1 LALLSFANTQ
11 LAQRNNLMQLC
22 QLLLLNGM
30 DLSVQNELG
39 ETVLVLALKYKLLDI
54 VELILG

>member
-1 LALLSFANTQ
+1 
-11 LAQRNNLMQLC
+11 
-22 QLLLLNGM
+22 M